1 MRILLINCILSTA
14 EQGVITRRKSNKD
27 CMIYNFAKGFVA
39 NGHMVTICASE
50 EFKPL
55 EEENNP
61 FEVIYFK
68 SNIPKLFRPDLI
80 PFPKGLRSFVKDNI
94 DKFDVVIAS
103 EVFQLATL
111 FVADIC
117 KDKLVVWQELSLH
130 NRMFF
135 KIPSKLWYNL
145 TPKLTALKHALIVP
159 RSESAKI
166 FIKKY
171 FGLVSDEIVEH
182 GANGQILKPIEKAEK
197 NFTIVARLVA
207 GKNIDSIIRRFAE
220 FVKIQEYSDFVLNIV
235 GDGVER
241 ANLEEL
247 VAELSVE
254 GNIKFKG
261 YLSHEQLAEYLSN
274 SYGLLIDTSKD
285 LNMVSIPESIVSGT
299 PILMNSLPNTAAFVT
314 KKRLGIVADSW
325 GISELV
331 EMVKNYEEFHHNCI
345 EIRNSI
351 TNIGCAKKMID
362 IYVKYN
368 KTNTNES
375 SDC

>member
-111 FVADIC
+111 LIADIC
-117 KDKLVVWQELSLH
+117 KGKLVVWQELSLH

-145 TPKLTALKHALIVP
+145 TPKFTALKDALIVP

-171 FGLVSDEIVEH
+171 FVHVSDEIVEH
-182 GANGQILKPIEKAEK
+182 GANGLILKPIEKAERY
-197 NFTIVARLVA
+197 FTIVARLVA
-207 GKNIDSIIRRFAE
+207 GKNIDSIICRFAE
-220 FVKIQEYSDFVLNIV
+220 FIKMQEYSDFVLNVI

-241 ANLEEL
+241 ANLEKK
-247 VAELSVE
+247 VAELSLEDSV
-254 GNIKFKG
+254 KFRG
-261 YLSHEQLAEYLSN
+261 YLSHEQLAKYFSN
-274 SYGLLIDTSKD
+274 SYGMLIDTSKD
-285 LNMVSIPESIVSGT
+285 LNMVSVPESIVSGT
-299 PILMNSLPNTAAFVT
+299 PILMNSLPNTAVFVA
-314 KKRLGIVADSW
+314 KNRLGIVADNW
-325 GISELV
+325 GTLELV
-331 EMVKNYEEFHHNCI
+331 EMVKNYEEFHQNCV
-345 EIRNSI
+345 EIRESI
-351 TNIGCAKKMID
+351 TNVGCAKKMID
-362 IYVKYN
+362 IYVRYN

>member
-68 SNIPKLFRPDLI
+68 SNIPMLFRPDLI

-171 FGLVSDEIVEH
+171 FGHVSDEIVEH
-182 GANGQILKPIEKAEK
+182 GANGEVLKPVKYA
-197 NFTIVARLVA
+197 NRTFVIVSQLIKR
-207 GKNIDSIIRRFAE
+207 KNIESIIRKFADFIRSE
-220 FVKIQEYSDFVLNIV
+220 KYSDFVLNIV

-241 ANLEEL
+241 AYLE
-247 VAELSVE
+247 
-254 GNIKFKG
+254 
-261 YLSHEQLAEYLSN
+261 
-274 SYGLLIDTSKD
+274 
-285 LNMVSIPESIVSGT
+285 
-299 PILMNSLPNTAAFVT
+299 
-314 KKRLGIVADSW
+314 
-325 GISELV
+325 
-331 EMVKNYEEFHHNCI
+331 
-345 EIRNSI
+345 
-351 TNIGCAKKMID
+351 
-362 IYVKYN
+362 
-368 KTNTNES
+368 
-375 SDC
+375 